1 MHASISCS
9 PSWVSDGTSLVTGAL
24 VTGASAGIGNA
35 FASQLAARGN
45 DVVLVARDRARLEAM
60 AAELA
65 ARHRVAVEVLAA
77 DLTDPAQ
84 LASVE
89 GRLADRDRPVDV
101 LVNNAGYG
109 TNGDFAQLD
118 RDTEARE
125 IGLNVV
131 ALVRLTHAALAPML
145 ERGRGAVLNVGSL
158 AGGQPTPGNAT
169 YGATKA
175 FVSSFTQSVHEE
187 LRGSGVHV
195 TVVCPGFTRTEF
207 QGRAGIDSSKVP
219 GFLWQSAEEVAAGA
233 LDALDHNRAVYVPG
247 TLNRLTA
254 AVVSALPDALT
265 RRVAGFIVAQ
275 AE

>member
-1 MHASISCS
+1 M
-9 PSWVSDGTSLVTGAL
+9 
-24 VTGASAGIGNA
+24 
-35 FASQLAARGN
+35 
-45 DVVLVARDRARLEAM
+45 
-60 AAELA
+60 
-65 ARHRVAVEVLAA
+65 LAA

-158 AGGQPTPGNAT
+158 AGGQPNYRQLSEIRYEAT
-169 YGATKA
+169 RGIWRVLNLLAEHKACCTYFVNGAT
-175 FVSSFTQSVHEE
+175 
-187 LRGSGVHV
+187 
-195 TVVCPGFTRTEF
+195 
-207 QGRAGIDSSKVP
+207 
-219 GFLWQSAEEVAAGA
+219 AGA
-233 LDALDHNRAVYVPG
+233 VR
-247 TLNRLTA
+247 
-254 AVVSALPDALT
+254 
-265 RRVAGFIVAQ
+265 
-275 AE
+275 